1 MNIYN
6 SEYFFSL
13 FGDVSLVFPYK
24 NDIYFVFSKSVSV
37 QGYYSDESYSYEI
50 TKAESLI
57 SFINIKYRDVES
69 DLLLSWYNK
78 KIIYIILYYFPKMI

>member
-13 FGDVSLVFPYK
+13 FGDVLLVFPYK
-24 NDIYFVFSKSVSV
+24 NDIYFVFSESDFV

-50 TKAESLI
+50 TKAKSLI
-57 SFINIKYRDVES
+57 SFINIKYRDV
-69 DLLLSWYNK
+69 
-78 KIIYIILYYFPKMI
+78 